1 MELKNNTS
9 NHITYTKSAPSAA
22 KAGTTLVNVK
32 EDPAFLG
39 KYTKSDAGQ
48 KKFGGWSSEGL
59 QLYKELMAKNKEA
72 RQKPTTKALEAE
84 ILEMLR
90 TENVIQGDNWEE
102 HKKLLAGET
111 PETEAMEEI
120 DGLFDTDE
128 LGDIEAV

>member
-9 NHITYTKSAPSAA
+9 NRITYTKSAASKT
-22 KAGTTLVNVK
+22 KAGITLVNVND
-32 EDPAFLG
+32 DPGFLG

-48 KKFGGWSSEGL
+48 KKFGGRSAKGL
-59 QLYKELMAKNKEA
+59 QLYKELVAKNKEA
-72 RQKPTTKALEAE
+72 RQKPTTKVLEAE

-90 TENVIQGDNWEE
+90 TENDIQGDNWEE
-102 HKKLLAGET
+102 HKKLLAGEI
-111 PETEAMEEI
+111 PETVTIEEI